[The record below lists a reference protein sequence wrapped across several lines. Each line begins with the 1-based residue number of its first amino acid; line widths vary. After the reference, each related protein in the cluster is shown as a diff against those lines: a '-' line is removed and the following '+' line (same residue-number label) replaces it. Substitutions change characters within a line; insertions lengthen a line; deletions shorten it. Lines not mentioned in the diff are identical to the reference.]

1 MLKNK
6 KPRMTVIKKKSWSV
20 ITKMMKNK
28 LKITAV
34 NFVNQ
39 LGIFAVV
46 ALKQPKILML
56 GLKIILWVILILKD
70 NK

>member
-1 MLKNK
+1 
-6 KPRMTVIKKKSWSV
+6 
-20 ITKMMKNK
+20 MKNK

-56 GLKIILWVILILKD
+56 GQKIILWVILILKD